1 MGGAV
6 SAGENNDELVDN
18 LCYESYIITPEVEEV
33 FRKIDRADYMKFDTE
48 EERIDAYDDR
58 ALRKGALHLSAP
70 CIYTKALE
78 ALKIE
83 RGHSFLNVG
92 SGTGYFSTMV
102 GMLIGPYGVNHGIEI
117 YPENIEFAY
126 MKLKEFKHS
135 CWYDPMRFC
144 DPYFVQGNGLLL
156 SPANRQYDRIYCGAA
171 VPQEHSHLLKN
182 LLNMGGILVMPTEH
196 QVFEVVKLEI
206 CLFIAMVTAGGC
218 DTYRVIRM
226 DCYCGDAQCYICT
239 FNHSIIRIT

>member
-1 MGGAV
+1 M
-6 SAGENNDELVDN
+6 SSGENNDELVDN
-18 LCYESYIITPEVEEV
+18 LCYESYIVTPKVEGV
-33 FRKIDRADYMKFDTE
+33 FRKIDRADYMKFDNE

-58 ALRKGALHLSAP
+58 ALRKGSLHLSAP

-117 YPENIEFAY
+117 YPENIEFAN
-126 MKLKEFKHS
+126 MKLKEFKES
-135 CWYDPMRFC
+135 CWYDPMEFC

-182 LLNMGGILVMPTEH
+182 LLNMDGILVMPTEH
-196 QVFEVVKLEI
+196 QVSKL
-206 CLFIAMVTAGGC
+206 
-218 DTYRVIRM
+218 
-226 DCYCGDAQCYICT
+226 
-239 FNHSIIRIT
+239 

>member
-6 SAGENNDELVDN
+6 SSGENNDELVDN
-18 LCYESYIITPEVEEV
+18 LCYESYIVTPKVEEV
-33 FRKIDRADYMKFDTE
+33 FRKIDRADYMKFESE

-117 YPENIEFAY
+117 YPENIEFARN
-126 MKLKEFKHS
+126 KLKEFKDS
-135 CWYDPMRFC
+135 CWYDPMGFC
-144 DPYFVQGNGLLL
+144 DPYFVHGNGLLL

-182 LLNMGGILVMPTEH
+182 LLNIGGILVMPTEH
-196 QVFEVVKLEI
+196 QVFEL
-206 CLFIAMVTAGGC
+206 L
-218 DTYRVIRM
+218 Y
-226 DCYCGDAQCYICT
+226 
-239 FNHSIIRIT
+239 

>member
-6 SAGENNDELVDN
+6 SAGESNDELVDN
-18 LCYESYIITPEVEEV
+18 LCYESYIVTPKVEEV
-33 FRKIDRADYMKFDTE
+33 FRKIDRADYMKFESE

-58 ALRKGALHLSAP
+58 ALRKGVLHLSAP

-117 YPENIEFAY
+117 YPENIEFAHK
-126 MKLKEFKHS
+126 KLKEFKDS
-135 CWYDPMRFC
+135 RWYDPMGFC
-144 DPYFVQGNGLLL
+144 DPYFVNGNGLLL

-182 LLNMGGILVMPTEH
+182 LLNVNGILVMPTEH
-196 QVFEVVKLEI
+196 QVFQPL
-206 CLFIAMVTAGGC
+206 CLKHVYC
-218 DTYRVIRM
+218 
-226 DCYCGDAQCYICT
+226 CYGY
-239 FNHSIIRIT
+239 SWRL

>member
-1 MGGAV
+1 M
-6 SAGENNDELVDN
+6 SSGENNDELVDN
-18 LCYESYIITPEVEEV
+18 LCYESYIVTPKVEEV
-33 FRKIDRADYMKFDTE
+33 FRKIDRADYMKFDNE

-58 ALRKGALHLSAP
+58 ALRKGSLHLSAP

-83 RGHSFLNVG
+83 CGHSFLNVG

-102 GMLIGPYGVNHGIEI
+102 GMLTGPYGVNHGIEI

-126 MKLKEFKHS
+126 TKLKEFKES
-135 CWYDPMRFC
+135 CWYDPMEFC
-144 DPYFVQGNGLLL
+144 EPYFVQGNGLLL

-182 LLNMGGILVMPTEH
+182 LLNMDGILVMPTEH
-196 QVFEVVKLEI
+196 QV
-206 CLFIAMVTAGGC
+206 
-218 DTYRVIRM
+218 
-226 DCYCGDAQCYICT
+226 
-239 FNHSIIRIT
+239 SIGFS